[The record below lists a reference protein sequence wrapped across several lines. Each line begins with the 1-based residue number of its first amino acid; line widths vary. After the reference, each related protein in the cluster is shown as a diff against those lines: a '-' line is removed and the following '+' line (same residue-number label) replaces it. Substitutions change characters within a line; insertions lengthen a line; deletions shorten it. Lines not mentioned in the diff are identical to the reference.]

1 VHASHEVLT
10 LLARCE
16 CLKRHGVGEREGEV
30 GADFSVSHSSLRRAS
45 FSVSIQISTSHRK
58 VGSILSQQHGRE
70 NPSLPLWQASPANL
84 QYRRLASQVL
94 TPSLFNQ
101 KLPSPPLPPPPRAY
115 FQSTQPTDN
124 DPSLEQR
131 ATPNQWKFLAPT
143 ILFLAFH
150 SLQRHQ
156 TPSTRSRV
164 CRRRRRDIR
173 VYN

>member
-1 VHASHEVLT
+1 MSSERILVLCP
-10 LLARCE
+10 A
-16 CLKRHGVGEREGEV
+16 KS
-30 GADFSVSHSSLRRAS
+30 GAHPCVSHSNLRRAS

-70 NPSLPLWQASPANL
+70 NPSLALWQASPANL

-94 TPSLFNQ
+94 TPSLFSQN
-101 KLPSPPLPPPPRAY
+101 LSHPWVY

-124 DPSLEQR
+124 GPSLEQR
-131 ATPNQWKFLAPT
+131 ATPNQWKFSAPT
-143 ILFLAFH
+143 ILFPAFH
-150 SLQRHQ
+150 SPQRHQ

-164 CRRRRRDIR
+164 CRSRRRDIR